1 MSGHPN
7 GAGRRAV
14 AVGAVAIGLAAV
26 ACEGLPNAMSP
37 ELPLWVH
44 HPGGAL
50 QPFVLRTL
58 SAETRAEGEPWERSR
73 PEIDFAHRRV
83 FVGSSDRGLYA
94 LNAVNGATLWRFE
107 TDDAVHSEPLYD
119 GAEDALYFGSNDGA
133 LYKVRAV
140 DGALLWR
147 FSTNAQVTRRPVV
160 HRGVVY
166 VANAN
171 DTLVAIHQKSG
182 ELLWYRHRQPALGM
196 GISGYAG
203 PTVHGD
209 RVYAAFSDGTVVAYE
224 AKDGAEIWS
233 RDLTAEVEQ
242 ARSGEELRYFDI
254 DTTPIVTPVGG
265 DEAVVFASYE
275 GGLFARDARTG
286 EAKWE
291 NEAVTGVTE
300 LTLWTNPRRAPT
312 LPEKA
317 AAAPAP
323 SAGGA
328 TSAASAGPPSDGAG
342 PAPAGGSAPQRLL
355 VAASGSTGLWAIDP
369 ETGAEKWHR
378 DLPAG
383 GITAATTVAGAI
395 LVGTTRY
402 GVFLFYP
409 LDGGVIDAIAG
420 GASFSGNAGACGTRA
435 YILSNQGVLFGLQV
449 RPPPPPRRG

>member
-1 MSGHPN
+1 MTVG
-7 GAGRRAV
+7 
-14 AVGAVAIGLAAV
+14 VGALCLGAV

-50 QPFVLRTL
+50 RPFVLRTL

-94 LNAVNGATLWRFE
+94 LSAVNGATLWRFE

-166 VANAN
+166 VTNAN

-203 PTVHGD
+203 PTVHGE

-254 DTTPIVTPVGG
+254 DTTPIVTNVGG
-265 DEAVVFASYE
+265 QEAVVFASYE

-286 EAKWE
+286 ESRWE

-300 LTLWTNPRRAPT
+300 LTLWTSPRRAPT

-317 AAAPAP
+317 EPGPSADEVTSGASASPEGAPAP
-323 SAGGA
+323 A
-328 TSAASAGPPSDGAG
+328 DGL
-342 PAPAGGSAPQRLL
+342 APQRLL
-355 VAASGSTGLWAIDP
+355 IAASGSTGLWAIDP
-369 ETGAEKWHR
+369 DTGAKKWHR

-383 GITAATTVAGAI
+383 GMTAATTVAGAI

-420 GASFSGNAGACGTRA
+420 GASFSANAGAYGTRA

-449 RPPPPPRRG
+449 RPPPPPRPG